1 MITIPAG
8 TAPTAATAVTFPD
21 WAQKVADLYESN
33 AASQFIIYGNISD
46 RMVLPVSPG
55 PRLGAIADF
64 LLEVLLPRF
73 DVVLSYDI
81 GNGIRVEKGGEL
93 FSKWPHFQESQ
104 KDWKAPRPAVETL
117 TRYFRYC
124 ANLTRLNQPAIQV
137 GCVLKNADLLV
148 PALQGGLDYDLNALA
163 SLIRDWSSDALLA
176 NHALAS
182 FLLTENLN
190 DLHPLIVNNPRVA
203 RAKIELP
210 TPAELQDGFR
220 IVSTCYPTA
229 LAEFASDL
237 PGLAEQLSGATLGAI
252 EAVVKTKEHRKEKLA
267 SGDLAKIKKD
277 LVEKD
282 TNGLIEFLETS
293 RTLDDLYGLEN
304 IKKWLRQDIELWKRN
319 DVAGLPKGYL
329 LCGPVGTGKTFLV
342 ECLAGEA
349 SVPIVKMKNFRDKWV
364 GSSEG
369 NLEKIFRL
377 IHALGRCYVFIDEA
391 DQALGKRDGTGGDS
405 GVGGRIYSMLAE
417 EMGSSKSRGQVI
429 WVLASSRPDLIEVD
443 LKRPG
448 RVDVKIPLFPTATP
462 KEGFALLSM
471 VAKKRGLTIPQNVYA
486 KLELQMPLLLTP
498 GAAEALAMNLYRQI
512 KTTNATIDDVL
523 TAALAEYQN
532 PIAADVMAFQIQL
545 AVKEASALEFVPA
558 AFRTKANA

>member
-1 MITIPAG
+1 MSTI
-8 TAPTAATAVTFPD
+8 APGSATAAASVSFPE
-21 WAQKVADLYESN
+21 WARKLADLYESN
-33 AASQFIIYGNISD
+33 AASQFVIYGNISD
-46 RMVLPVSPG
+46 RMVLPVSPN
-55 PRLGAIADF
+55 PRLGSISDF

-81 GNGIRVEKGGEL
+81 GNGVRVEKGGEV

-104 KDWKAPRPAVETL
+104 RDWKAPRSAVEML

-137 GCVLKNADLLV
+137 GCMIKNADLLV
-148 PALQGGLDYDLNALA
+148 PGLQGGLDYDLNALA

-190 DLHPLIVNNPRVA
+190 DLHPLVVNNPRVA
-203 RAKIELP
+203 RAKIDLPSSKELS
-210 TPAELQDGFR
+210 DGFR
-220 IVSTCYPTA
+220 IISGSYPVA
-229 LAEFASDL
+229 LADFASDL
-237 PGLAEQLSGATLGAI
+237 RGLGEQLSGATLGAV
-252 EAVVKTKEHRKEKLA
+252 ESVVKTKEHRKERLA
-267 SGDLAKIKKD
+267 SDDLAKIKKE

-282 TNGLIEFLETS
+282 TNGLIEFVETT
-293 RTLDDLYGLEN
+293 RTLDDLYGIEN

-319 DVAGLPKGYL
+319 DVAALPKGYL

-349 SVPIVKMKNFRDKWV
+349 CVPIVKMKNFRDKWV

-391 DQALGKRDGTGGDS
+391 DQALGKRDSSGGDS

-417 EMGSSKSRGQVI
+417 EMGNSKSRGQVI

-448 RVDVKIPLFPTATP
+448 RVDVKIPLFPTATAR
-462 KEGFALLSM
+462 EGFALLSM
-471 VAKKRGLTIPQNVYA
+471 VAKKRGLAIPEAVFPALEPRIPQ
-486 KLELQMPLLLTP
+486 LLTP
-498 GAAEALAMNLYRQI
+498 GAAEALAMNLYRHVRTSDAKI
-512 KTTNATIDDVL
+512 EEVL
-523 TAALAEYQN
+523 AAALAEYQN
-532 PIAADVMAFQIQL
+532 PIAADVMAFQIEL
-545 AVKEASALEFVPA
+545 AAKEASALEFVPA
-558 AFRTKANA
+558 TFRSKERK

>member
-1 MITIPAG
+1 MSTILPG
-8 TAPTAATAVTFPD
+8 TAPTATGITFPD
-21 WAQKVADLYESN
+21 WARKVADLYESN

-46 RMVLPVSPG
+46 RMVLPITPTA
-55 PRLGAIADF
+55 RLGAISDF

-93 FSKWPHFQESQ
+93 FSKWPHFQEGQ

-137 GCVLKNADLLV
+137 GCAIKNADLLV

-210 TPAELQDGFR
+210 TPNELQDGFR
-220 IVSTCYPTA
+220 IVSACYPTA

-252 EAVVKTKEHRKEKLA
+252 ESVVKTKEHRKERLA
-267 SGDLAKIKKD
+267 SADLAKIKKD

-282 TNGLIEFLETS
+282 TNGLIEFVETS
-293 RTLDDLYGLEN
+293 RTLDDLYGLEA

-319 DVAGLPKGYL
+319 DIAGLPKGYL

-391 DQALGKRDGTGGDS
+391 DQALGKRDSSGGDS
-405 GVGGRIYSMLAE
+405 GIGGRIYSMLAE

-462 KEGFALLSM
+462 QEGFALLSM
-471 VAKKRGLTIPQNVYA
+471 VAKKRGLTIPENVFA
-486 KLELQMPLLLTP
+486 KLEPQMPLLLTP
-498 GAAEALAMNLYRQI
+498 GAAEALAMNLYRQV
-512 KTTNATIDDVL
+512 KTTNATINNVL
-523 TAALAEYQN
+523 TSALAEYQN

-558 AFRTKANA
+558 AFRAKASA